1 MTNIASVKLQIVTG
15 DARPIFKQIVDGIRM
30 EIATGALPVGT
41 KLPSVR
47 GLAMQLMINANTVA
61 KAYGELTAQ
70 GLVESRQGL
79 GLFVS
84 EPRQLLS
91 EEERQKRLH
100 TAVDAFVNEVAYLE
114 FEAEDILEEVQGA
127 LTKLKGAKDTQNRER
142 G

>member
-1 MTNIASVKLQIVTG
+1 MSNVKIQIVTG

-30 EIATGALPVGT
+30 EIARGELPVGT

-70 GLVESRQGL
+70 GLVEPRQGL

-91 EEERQKRLH
+91 EEEQKKRLH
-100 TAVDAFVNEVAYLE
+100 TAVDTFVNEVAYLE
-114 FEAEDILEEVQGA
+114 FRTEDILKEVQDA
-127 LTKLKGAKDTQNRER
+127 LTKLEGASSPNDRN
-142 G
+142 

>member
-1 MTNIASVKLQIVTG
+1 MTGTINIQIVTG

-30 EIATGALPVGT
+30 EIATGNLPQGA

-91 EEERQKRLH
+91 EEEQKKRLT
-100 TAVDAFVNEVAYLE
+100 TAVNAFVNEVAYLE
-114 FEAEDILEEVQGA
+114 FEAGDVLTEVEKA
-127 LTKLKGAKDTQNRER
+127 LTKLQGANSASDKD
-142 G
+142 

>member
-1 MTNIASVKLQIVTG
+1 MTGISNVKIQIVTG

-30 EIATGALPVGT
+30 EIATGGLPVGT

-61 KAYGELTAQ
+61 KAYSELTAQ

-91 EEERQKRLH
+91 EEEQKKRLK
-100 TAVDAFVNEVAYLE
+100 TAVDAFVNEVVCLDYSPD
-114 FEAEDILEEVQGA
+114 DILSEVHKA
-127 LTKLKGAKDTQNRER
+127 LTKLDGATGTADSD
-142 G
+142 

>member
-1 MTNIASVKLQIVTG
+1 MSNISNVKIQIVTG

-30 EIATGALPVGT
+30 EIATGELPVGT

-61 KAYGELTAQ
+61 KAYGELTVQ

-79 GLFVS
+79 GLFVA

-91 EEERQKRLH
+91 EEEQKKRLNI
-100 TAVDAFVNEVAYLE
+100 AVNGFVNEVAYLE
-114 FEAEDILEEVQGA
+114 FKTEDILQEVRKA
-127 LTKLKGAKDTQNRER
+127 LTKLDSTPNADDRD
-142 G
+142 